1 MSEVE
6 FIRDAWH
13 EEPDR
18 CSRCGATVT
27 AEGQARHR
35 EWHNGLTELVEAIS
49 HMIIFNG

>member
-6 FIRDAWH
+6 FIRDAFR

-27 AEGQARHR
+27 EEGQARHR
-35 EWHNGLTELVEAIS
+35 EWHSGLTDLLEALRIAI
-49 HMIIFNG
+49 MIGG